1 MAKQW
6 IKNFAQI
13 ATSGKREAALSVVNA
28 AFNAIDTPQVMSSSL
43 SLEGDLLRIKDRK
56 IKLAQFQNIYVIGFG
71 KAANQAAMALEK
83 ILESRLA
90 GGIVL
95 GTSAAACACLQTF
108 QGTHPLPSAE
118 NFRASG
124 KIVQLAKRMTANDLV
139 LVVVSGGG
147 SALLC
152 WPQSECE
159 QGRRL
164 YQDFLRTGGTI
175 VELNTVRKHL
185 SALKGG
191 GLAAMLHPAT
201 VAGLIFSDVPGNNG
215 QAVASG
221 PTYRDETTIEDARRV
236 LSKYHLSGYELVETQ
251 KEARY
256 FEKVCNIPLVSNQV
270 ALQAMMARARALQLN
285 AVIISDS
292 LYDSVAGV
300 AGKFLETARRANSAA
315 LFLAGGEPE
324 AKIPA
329 RHGRGGR
336 NQLLTLQAMKIISND
351 QVFIS
356 FGSDGR
362 DNGDAAGAIADGETA
377 AKTARLGLDI
387 DAHLHGLDSQTF
399 FERTGDLIITGPTGA
414 NVYDL
419 MLLLDSA
426 RK

>member
-28 AFNAIDTPQVMSSSL
+28 ALNAIDTPQVMDSSL
-43 SLEGDLLRIKDRK
+43 SLEGDCLRIKDRK
-56 IKLAQFQNIYVIGFG
+56 IDLAQFQKIYVIGFG
-71 KAANQAAMALEK
+71 KAANQAATSLER
-83 ILESRLA
+83 ILGSPLA

-95 GTSAAACACLQTF
+95 GTSAAACAGLQTF
-108 QGTHPLPSAE
+108 QGTHPLPSAD
-118 NFRASG
+118 NVQASG
-124 KIVQLAKRMTANDLV
+124 KIVQLAKRMTAKDLV
-139 LVVVSGGG
+139 LVIVSGGG

-175 VELNTVRKHL
+175 LELNTVRKHL

-191 GLAAMLHPAT
+191 GLAVLLHPAT
-201 VAGLIFSDVPGNNG
+201 VVGLIFSDVPGNNG

-221 PTYRDETTIEDARRV
+221 PTYRDETTIEDARRI
-236 LSKYHLSGYELVETQ
+236 LGKYPLGGYELTETR
-251 KEARY
+251 KEAHY

-270 ALQAMMARARALQLN
+270 ALQAMKAQARALQLD
-285 AVIISDS
+285 AVVISDS
-292 LYDSVAGV
+292 LYDPVAGI
-300 AGKFLETARRANSAA
+300 AGKFLAAARSVHSAT
-315 LFLAGGEPE
+315 LFLAGGEPDV
-324 AKIPA
+324 KVPA
-329 RHGRGGR
+329 HHGRGGR
-336 NQLLTLQAMKIISND
+336 NQLLTLQAMKFIRND

-362 DNGDAAGAIADGETA
+362 DNGEAAGAIADGETA
-377 AKTARLGLDI
+377 AKAARLGLDI
-387 DAHLHGLDSQTF
+387 DAHLNGLDSQTF

-414 NVYDL
+414 NVSDL
-419 MLLLDSA
+419 MLLLDFT